1 MKICLI
7 VNLRS
12 LREDCSIQRR
22 DKRKTDKERRLLHSE
37 KRKEKDGYKD
47 RRLNYV
53 RERGGG
59 KTATFREKE
68 RRLLLSEKRKTEFF
82 QRGRGKTATFREEE
96 KILLLSERKR
106 KRGTYYI

>member
-1 MKICLI
+1 MPSKFLI
-7 VNLRS
+7 PSAHENMS
-12 LREDCSIQRR
+12 Y
-22 DKRKTDKERRLLHSE
+22 RKFEKFERRLFHSE

-47 RRLNYV
+47 RRLKSV

-59 KTATFREKE
+59 TTATFREKE

-106 KRGTYYI
+106 KRGAYYI

>member
-1 MKICLI
+1 MSG
-7 VNLRS
+7 R
-12 LREDCSIQRR
+12 
-22 DKRKTDKERRLLHSE
+22 
-37 KRKEKDGYKD
+37 G
-47 RRLNYV
+47 
-53 RERGGG
+53 GGG

-106 KRGTYYI
+106 KRGAYYI